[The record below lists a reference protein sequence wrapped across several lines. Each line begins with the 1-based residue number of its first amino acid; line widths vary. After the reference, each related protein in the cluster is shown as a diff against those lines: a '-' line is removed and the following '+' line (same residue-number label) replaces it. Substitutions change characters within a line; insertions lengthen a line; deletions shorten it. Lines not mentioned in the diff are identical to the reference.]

1 MMARK
6 LSDQYGRVFD
16 YARIAV
22 TERCNLRCVYC
33 MPESGVDFARGARL
47 LSSDEIIRLLQLLA
61 VLGVRKFRF
70 TGGEPLVRRDLLSL
84 VEAAASLSA
93 VEEVHLTTNGVL
105 LGRKLSEL
113 AAAGLTGVNISID
126 TLREDRY
133 RSITRRNGLQEA
145 LVALRSAVDVLPV
158 VKVNVVAM
166 RGFNDDEFVDF
177 ARLAQQL
184 PITIRFIEL
193 MPFDASQVW
202 NSGRFVGTHQI
213 KASLLNVWPELEA
226 VGGTATES
234 WTARIPGGV
243 GKVAVIPAFTRSLC
257 SDCNRIRI
265 TADGKLRNCL
275 YSESEYSLRE
285 PMRAGVP
292 DEVLLNMLRRGVV
305 EKARD
310 GWAAQRA
317 STSRFR
323 ISMTQIGG

>member
-1 MMARK
+1 
-6 LSDQYGRVFD
+6 
-16 YARIAV
+16 
-22 TERCNLRCVYC
+22 
-33 MPESGVDFARGARL
+33 
-47 LSSDEIIRLLQLLA
+47 
-61 VLGVRKFRF
+61 
-70 TGGEPLVRRDLLSL
+70 
-84 VEAAASLSA
+84 
-93 VEEVHLTTNGVL
+93 
-105 LGRKLSEL
+105 
-113 AAAGLTGVNISID
+113 
-126 TLREDRY
+126 
-133 RSITRRNGLQEA
+133 
-145 LVALRSAVDVLPV
+145 
-158 VKVNVVAM
+158 M

-202 NSGRFVGTHQI
+202 NSGRFVGTQQI